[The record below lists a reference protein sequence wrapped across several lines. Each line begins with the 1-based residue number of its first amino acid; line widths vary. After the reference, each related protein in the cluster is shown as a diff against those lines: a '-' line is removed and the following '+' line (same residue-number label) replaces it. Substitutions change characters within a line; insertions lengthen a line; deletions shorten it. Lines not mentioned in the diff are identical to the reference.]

1 MALLTT
7 GIGKPDGKQNGDD
20 EQVRG
25 RVDREQEQAE
35 AHAGSRG
42 ARGLRVTTIELRLC
56 RNSPA
61 SVGVMNAGR

>member
-1 MALLTT
+1 MALLPT

-20 EQVRG
+20 E
-25 RVDREQEQAE
+25 RVDREQERAE

-61 SVGVMNAGR
+61 SVGVMNARR